1 MATSKRDL
9 IDDLLG
15 AHSQLT
21 RKEAKSIVDDVFA
34 SIAATLRKGDAVRI
48 SAFGSFSLRDRK
60 ARKGRNLKTGE
71 SITIPARKVV
81 RFKPAKAFEAAAT
94 KPKSTK
100 RASKSKG

>member
-9 IDDLLG
+9 IDDLVG

-21 RKEAKSIVDDVFA
+21 RKEARSIVDDVFA

-48 SAFGSFSLRDRK
+48 AAFGTFSIRERK

-71 SITIPARKVV
+71 AIVIPARKVV
-81 RFKPAKAFEAAAT
+81 RFKPAKAFQAMAT
-94 KPKSTK
+94 KPKSSR
-100 RASKSKG
+100 RAAKSKG

>member
-1 MATSKRDL
+1 MATSKREL
-9 IDDLLG
+9 IDELLG

-34 SIAATLRKGDAVRI
+34 SIAATLSKGDTVRI
-48 SAFGSFSLRDRK
+48 AAFGSFSLRDRK

-94 KPKSTK
+94 KPRSTK
-100 RASKSKG
+100 RARKSKG